1 MIGQVYHHE
10 SQAVKNELS
19 PAARLE
25 WHQKHSESVMEELYD
40 YLSHV
45 DAEPNSALGGAI
57 QYTLKHWKRLTQF
70 LVREGIPLDNNETER
85 GLKLPIRSRKN
96 SLFYKTEYSAQM
108 SAILISIIQT
118 CHVNEI
124 NPLDYLVRV
133 QQNSEAVLKNP
144 GAWLPWM
151 EDIPLK
157 KAA

>member
-1 MIGQVYHHE
+1 M
-10 SQAVKNELS
+10 
-19 PAARLE
+19 
-25 WHQKHSESVMEELYD
+25 
-40 YLSHV
+40 
-45 DAEPNSALGGAI
+45 
-57 QYTLKHWKRLTQF
+57 
-70 LVREGIPLDNNETER
+70 
-85 GLKLPIRSRKN
+85 PIN
-96 SLFYKTEYSAQM
+96 
-108 SAILISIIQT
+108 IQT